1 MVSRS
6 HRPAATVQRVT
17 NAPVPLDVD
26 ISRRTRRYLI
36 QMGIR
41 TVCFVLAIV
50 VPGVL
55 RWVFLGAAIVLP
67 YVAVLLAN
75 AGREGQAVTPMGVD
89 PRQLPAGG
97 DRPAVEHRSDP

>member
-1 MVSRS
+1 M
-6 HRPAATVQRVT
+6 QRVT

-41 TVCFVLAIV
+41 TACFLLAIV

-55 RWVFLGAAIVLP
+55 RWVFLGAAVVLP
-67 YVAVLLAN
+67 YVAVLFAN
-75 AGREGQAVTPMGVD
+75 AGRERQDPTPIGV
-89 PRQLPAGG
+89 PPARLRPGR
-97 DRPAVEHRSDP
+97 DRPSIEHRSEA

>member
-1 MVSRS
+1 
-6 HRPAATVQRVT
+6 VQRVT

-41 TVCFVLAIV
+41 TACFLLAVV

-55 RWVFLGAAIVLP
+55 RWVFLAGAVVLP
-67 YVAVLLAN
+67 YVAVLIAN
-75 AGREGQAVTPMGVD
+75 AGRERQEEAPIGV
-89 PRQLPAGG
+89 PPAQLPAGPDHPG
-97 DRPAVEHRSDP
+97 ISPRSES

>member
-1 MVSRS
+1 M
-6 HRPAATVQRVT
+6 QRVT

-55 RWVFLGAAIVLP
+55 RWVFLAAAIVLP

-75 AGREGQAVTPMGVD
+75 AGRERQDVAPIGVD
-89 PRQLPAGG
+89 PSPLPPAL
-97 DRPAVEHRSDP
+97 DRPALEHRRDS

>member
-1 MVSRS
+1 M
-6 HRPAATVQRVT
+6 QRVT
-17 NAPVPLDVD
+17 NAPVPLDAD

-41 TVCFVLAIV
+41 TACFLLAIV

-55 RWVFLGAAIVLP
+55 RWVFLAAAVVLP

-75 AGREGQAVTPMGVD
+75 AGREHQDVAPMGVD
-89 PRQLPAGG
+89 PHSLPPGV
-97 DRPAVEHRSDP
+97 DRPALEHRSDS

>member
-1 MVSRS
+1 M
-6 HRPAATVQRVT
+6 QRVA

-55 RWVFLGAAIVLP
+55 RWVFLAAAVVLP

-75 AGREGQAVTPMGVD
+75 AGREGQDVASIGVE
-89 PRQLPAGG
+89 PSPLPPAL
-97 DRPAVEHRSDP
+97 DRPALEHRRDS

>member
-1 MVSRS
+1 
-6 HRPAATVQRVT
+6 VQRVT

-41 TVCFVLAIV
+41 TACFLLAIV

-55 RWVFLGAAIVLP
+55 RWVFLAAAVVLP

-75 AGREGQAVTPMGVD
+75 AGREHQDVAPMGVD
-89 PRQLPAGG
+89 PRPLPPGV
-97 DRPAVEHRSDP
+97 DRPALEHRSDS